1 MEDLFAA
8 QPQQTRTRGQARGA
22 AATNE
27 DGGQA
32 RGASATNEDGGQ
44 AKGASATNKDGRQA
58 RGTAET
64 QEHREGKDSAGRYG
78 VFGRLEYFSAV
89 PKINEGGW
97 F

>member
-1 MEDLFAA
+1 MGDLFAA
-8 QPQQTRTRGQARGA
+8 QAQQTGTI
-22 AATNE
+22 
-27 DGGQA
+27 GQA

-44 AKGASATNKDGRQA
+44 AKGASATNEDGRQAKGASATNGDGRQA
-58 RGTAET
+58 RGRAET

-78 VFGRLEYFSAV
+78 MFGRLKYFSAV